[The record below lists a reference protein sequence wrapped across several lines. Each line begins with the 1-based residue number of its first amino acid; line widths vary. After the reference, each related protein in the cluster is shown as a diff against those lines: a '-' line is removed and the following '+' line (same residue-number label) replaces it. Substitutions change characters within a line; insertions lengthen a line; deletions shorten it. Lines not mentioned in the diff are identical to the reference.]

1 MKKLWITALIIIQT
15 GWVLAQTYPT
25 IYVRHENAK
34 FYKQPAYRAE
44 VMGLLQLTDQVQ
56 MVRKFN
62 DRWVIVKVNGQPGYV
77 ERWNVTKKLSR
88 QKRKS
93 TSNVPLIVVEKQN

>member
-1 MKKLWITALIIIQT
+1 MKKLLITALVLIQT

-25 IYVRHENAK
+25 IYVRQGNAK

-44 VMGLLQLTDQVQ
+44 VIGLLKLTDQVQ
-56 MVRKFN
+56 FVRKFN
-62 DRWVIVKVNGQPGYV
+62 DRWVIVKVKGQPGYV

-88 QKRKS
+88 QKKQS
-93 TSNVPLIVVEKQN
+93 SPNLPLIVVEKQD